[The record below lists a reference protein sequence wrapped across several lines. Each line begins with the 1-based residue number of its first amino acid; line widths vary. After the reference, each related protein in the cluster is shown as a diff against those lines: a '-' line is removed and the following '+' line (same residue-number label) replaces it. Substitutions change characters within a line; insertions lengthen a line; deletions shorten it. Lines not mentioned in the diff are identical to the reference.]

1 MRVSGI
7 YKVIDEGVRSVE
19 GVKVH
24 IRERLRRWAQALNK
38 SMPFLLDTTGIIL
51 LSSAAMVW
59 HLIAGL
65 VALGLGCFVLNWR
78 VYGGD

>member
-1 MRVSGI
+1 MKKMNAQIRARV
-7 YKVIDEGVRSVE
+7 
-19 GVKVH
+19 
-24 IRERLRRWAQALNK
+24 RRWMQSVNR
-38 SMPFLLDTTGIIL
+38 SMPILLDMTGIIL

-78 VYGGD
+78 VYGAD

>member
-1 MRVSGI
+1 MKTRV
-7 YKVIDEGVRSVE
+7 KECM
-19 GVKVH
+19 
-24 IRERLRRWAQALNK
+24 RRWRQALNR
-38 SMPFLLDTTGIIL
+38 SMPILLDMTGIIL

-78 VYGGD
+78 CYGSE

>member
-1 MRVSGI
+1 MTSMKTRAMECVC
-7 YKVIDEGVRSVE
+7 
-19 GVKVH
+19 
-24 IRERLRRWAQALNK
+24 RWLHSLNG
-38 SMPFLLDTTGIIL
+38 SMPILLDTTGIIL

-78 VYGGD
+78 VYGGT